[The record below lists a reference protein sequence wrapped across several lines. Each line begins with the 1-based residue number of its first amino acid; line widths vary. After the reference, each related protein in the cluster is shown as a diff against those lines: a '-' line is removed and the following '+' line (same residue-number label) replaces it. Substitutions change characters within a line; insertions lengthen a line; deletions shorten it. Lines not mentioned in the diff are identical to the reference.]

1 MRRVSYA
8 NDPRLPRRIASAYS
22 RSVASMMLVTF
33 EVTVPVP
40 EVLDHDDATALAMQ
54 LLPAV
59 VITNAFAAEPVHV
72 HRVE

>member
-22 RSVASMMLVTF
+22 RSVTSMMLVTF
-33 EVTVPVP
+33 ELTVAVP
-40 EVLDHDDATALAMQ
+40 EVLDHDDAAALATQ
-54 LLPAV
+54 LLPTIV
-59 VITNAFAAEPVHV
+59 LTDAFAAEPVDV